1 MSDFQFIGSNYDK
14 AMSDPDNHIFTNINS
29 EYPRE
34 TFDDTPENYNVDDF
48 GNHIYDSDWVFI
60 GYVKN
65 GNIKEKFVANYDNF
79 LKVIDEFQPENILLD
94 ELDIISGKEWLG
106 ARWMEERK

>member
-48 GNHIYDSDWVFI
+48 GNHIYDNDWVFI
-60 GYVKN
+60 GYVKL
-65 GNIKEKFVANYDNF
+65 GNVKRKFVASQDGFLTALDEYDPDNF
-79 LKVIDEFQPENILLD
+79 LLN
-94 ELDIISGKEWLG
+94 ELEIISGKKWLG

>member
-1 MSDFQFIGSNYDK
+1 MSDFPFIGSNYDK
-14 AMSDPDNHIFTNINS
+14 AISDPDNHLFININS
-29 EYPRE
+29 QSD
-34 TFDDTPENYNVDDF
+34 DDTPENYNVDDF
-48 GNHIYDSDWVFI
+48 GKHIYDSDWIFI
-60 GYVKN
+60 GYAKN